1 MVGRPSDHRSR
12 DPEHPPMTRTE
23 FEQVLQDV
31 LEQIPEAFR
40 YALENVAIVVE
51 EEPDE
56 PESDGELLG
65 LYEGI
70 PLPDRVVGHV
80 GLPDR
85 IRIFRG
91 PILRMCGSDD
101 GSNEQVAREIRDTLI
116 HELGHHMGLEEDEMP
131 Y

>member
-1 MVGRPSDHRSR
+1 
-12 DPEHPPMTRTE
+12 MTGTE
-23 FEQVLQDV
+23 FEQVLREV
-31 LEQIPEAFR
+31 LEQIPDAFR

-65 LYEGI
+65 LYEGT
-70 PLPDRVVGHV
+70 PLHERAVGHF

-91 PILRMCGSDD
+91 PILRVCTND
-101 GSNEQVAREIRDTLI
+101 EQVAREIRDTLI